1 MKIASAEFVRSAMAA
16 GGFLRDGRPQVA
28 FVGRSNVG
36 KSSLL
41 NRLLG
46 RKALARISSTPGRT
60 RAVNYFLVNERVW
73 FVDLPGYGY
82 ARAGREERRRWAELV
97 EAYLAGSADVAQ
109 VVLLVDAKVGA
120 TPLDVQAYEYLAGF
134 GVPVVVAAT
143 KADKVGRGR
152 TGKAAAEVRRALG
165 TGTEAG
171 ETPVVPVSSK
181 TGDGIRELWREIDGW
196 LDGRPREPAS

>member
-1 MKIASAEFVRSAMAA
+1 MKIASAEFVRSAVAA
-16 GGFLRDGRPQVA
+16 DGFLRDGRPQVA

-46 RKALARISSTPGRT
+46 RKALARVSQTPGRT

-73 FVDLPGYGY
+73 FVDLPGYGF
-82 ARAGREERRRWAELV
+82 AKAGREERRRWAELV
-97 EAYLAGSADVAQ
+97 EAYLGGSAEVAQ

-134 GVPVVVAAT
+134 GIPVVVAAT
-143 KADKVGRGR
+143 KADKIGRGR
-152 TGKAAAEVRRALG
+152 LGKATAEVRRALG
-165 TGTEAG
+165 IGAG
-171 ETPVVPVSSK
+171 EDAPPVVPVSAK
-181 TGDGIRELWREIDGW
+181 TGDGVRELWRAIDG
-196 LDGRPREPAS
+196 LL